1 MFLSHHRREGNTFL
15 DEDDNLFLNKIN
27 INYMSTLQ
35 FKIIISFTFLIS
47 GLFILSSCQSTNK
60 TTKANKLS
68 PNFAQNVVVA
78 HRGAWKKNKLPENSL
93 ASLREAIRIGC
104 TGSEF
109 DIHMTA
115 DDSLVINHD
124 DDYFKLPI
132 EKTSYADLRAH
143 ELSNG
148 EKIPTLYEYLSEGL
162 KNNTTT
168 RLVCEIKTSTIS
180 KERGQQTAEKVIRLV
195 QKMKAEQMV
204 VYISFDAGIL
214 KKLIEIDP
222 KVHTQYLNG
231 DWQPEAIAEAGISG
245 LDYHQNVFKKQP
257 EMIKDAQ
264 QRKLALNAWTVNNA
278 EDMDWFLSHDF
289 DFITTNEPELLFSRI
304 KNSPLAK

>member
-1 MFLSHHRREGNTFL
+1 MRT
-15 DEDDNLFLNKIN
+15 I
-27 INYMSTLQ
+27 Q
-35 FKIIISFTFLIS
+35 FKNLIFCTCFISALLMF
-47 GLFILSSCQSTNK
+47 GSCQSTKK
-60 TTKANKLS
+60 TNKLT

-78 HRGAWKKNKLPENSL
+78 HRGAWKKNNLPENSL

-124 DDYFKLPI
+124 ADYFKLPI
-132 EKTSYADLRAH
+132 EKTNYAELIAH
-143 ELSNG
+143 QLSNG
-148 EKIPTLYEYLSEGL
+148 EKLPTLYEYLFEGL

-168 RLVCEIKTSTIS
+168 RLICEIKPSIIS
-180 KERGQQTAEKVIRLV
+180 KERGQQIAEKVIRLA
-195 QKMKAEQMV
+195 QKMKAEQML

-231 DWQPEAIAEAGISG
+231 DWQPDAISEAGISVWIITK
-245 LDYHQNVFKKQP
+245 VFFKNN
-257 EMIKDAQ
+257 
-264 QRKLALNAWTVNNA
+264 RK
-278 EDMDWFLSHDF
+278 
-289 DFITTNEPELLFSRI
+289 
-304 KNSPLAK
+304 